1 MHEQLNHG
9 IRQAMTESSE
19 QVTQATGQAPTRS
32 MLFFN
37 SPGWSS
43 AVNVILSFYTATLI
57 NMLVVWNSGPMLLA
71 VMIVIFLFWWV
82 FLEQLLSKLLVAEND
97 GGQGWNMFVLH
108 MIQSVTMILIFMIS
122 QYGLPLIMNTWTR
135 VGFGP
140 GEAIVEAVV
149 LLMLAFAF
157 VGTLWQTG
165 RLSHTDTWTI
175 KWHRRDRYVV

>member
-57 NMLVVWNSGPMLLA
+57 TMLVVWNSGPMLLA
-71 VMIVIFLFWWV
+71 VMIVVFLFWWV
-82 FLEQLLSKLLVAEND
+82 FL
-97 GGQGWNMFVLH
+97 
-108 MIQSVTMILIFMIS
+108 
-122 QYGLPLIMNTWTR
+122 
-135 VGFGP
+135 
-140 GEAIVEAVV
+140 
-149 LLMLAFAF
+149 
-157 VGTLWQTG
+157 
-165 RLSHTDTWTI
+165 
-175 KWHRRDRYVV
+175 